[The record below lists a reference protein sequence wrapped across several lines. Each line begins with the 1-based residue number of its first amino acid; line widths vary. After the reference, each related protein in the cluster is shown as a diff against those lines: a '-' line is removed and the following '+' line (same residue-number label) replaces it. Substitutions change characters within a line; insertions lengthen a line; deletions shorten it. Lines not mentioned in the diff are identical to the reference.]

1 MCFPSAPQAPDPVAT
16 AQAQVGVNQA
26 AMQGAAALNRTNQ
39 VTPFGSLTYSGTPG
53 QADDTLTTS
62 LSPQLQALLTGQTG
76 ISQGLTDLSLQ
87 RMAGIPTDGF
97 QAPTDPNGYLSAGA
111 NSPLQMAQLLDPR
124 ANNPLQTT
132 IGDAG
137 PIQGSV
143 NTDFGSQIKQAQDA
157 AYNAQTQYLDPQFHR
172 DQQALQSQL
181 AAQGIPVGS
190 EAYNNA
196 MNQFTEA
203 KNQAYQGAQ
212 NAAVSA
218 GNQEQNTL
226 FGQQLG
232 AGQFANAA
240 EAQNYGQLAN
250 NAGFYNQAQGQQ
262 FGQGMDLENYNL
274 NAIQANNAAS
284 GQAFNQGMQIE
295 NYNQNEYQRELAN
308 MLQGR
313 NQNFNELAA
322 FLNGS
327 PIAPNNP
334 TFQTTPTYNAAQ
346 GSPDAVGLTAS
357 NYNAANQSRAGLL
370 SSIFGSAGAIGGSWA
385 RAGFPCYVARE
396 VYGTETPRWMMF
408 RHWLFTKAPAWFRKL
423 YIAHGEKVALWLHDK
438 PRLKH
443 IVRDWMD
450 ARIAAYV

>member
-1 MCFPSAPQAPDPVAT
+1 MCFGSAPTPPDPYAT
-16 AQAQVGVNQA
+16 AQAQNSVNAQA
-26 AMQGAAALNRTNQ
+26 IQNAAQYNRTNQ

-53 QADDTLTTS
+53 QADDTLTTA
-62 LSPQLQALLTGQTG
+62 LSPELQQLLTGQEG
-76 ISQGLTDLSLQ
+76 ISNGLTNLSLQ

-97 QAPTDPNGYLSAGA
+97 QAPNDPNTFLDPRA
-111 NSPLQMAQLLDPR
+111 NAPLQMAQLLDPR

-137 PIQGSV
+137 QIQRSV
-143 NTDFGSQIKQAQDA
+143 DTNFAPQIQQAQDA
-157 AYNAQTQYLDPQFHR
+157 AYKAQTQYLDPQFAR

-181 AAQGIPVGS
+181 AAQGIPIGS

-196 MNQFTEA
+196 MNQFNES

-226 FGQQLG
+226 FGQQIG

-240 EAQNYGQLAN
+240 QAQNYGQLAN
-250 NAGFYNQAQGQQ
+250 NASFYNQAQGQQ
-262 FGQGMDLENYNL
+262 FGQGMDLMNYNL
-274 NAIQANNAAS
+274 NATQANNAAS

-308 MLQGR
+308 QLQGR

-327 PIAPNNP
+327 PVAPNNP
-334 TFQTTPTYNAAQ
+334 TFQATPTYQAAQ
-346 GSPDAVGLTAS
+346 GSPDLTGLTAS
-357 NYNAANQSRAGLL
+357 NYNAQSRAQSGLL
-370 SSIFGSAGAIGGSWA
+370 SSLFGSLGTLGGAAIKWG
-385 RAGFPCYVARE
+385 
-396 VYGTETPRWMMF
+396 
-408 RHWLFTKAPAWFRKL
+408 
-423 YIAHGEKVALWLHDK
+423 
-438 PRLKH
+438 
-443 IVRDWMD
+443 
-450 ARIAAYV
+450 